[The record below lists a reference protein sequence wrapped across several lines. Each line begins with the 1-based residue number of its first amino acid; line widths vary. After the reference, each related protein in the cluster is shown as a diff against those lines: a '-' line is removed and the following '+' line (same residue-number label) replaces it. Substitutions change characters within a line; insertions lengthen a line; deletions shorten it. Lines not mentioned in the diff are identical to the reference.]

1 MLNIEVELTPI
12 SQSITD
18 LLESKAEE
26 YNQPGFISHDPI
38 SIPHRFSKKQD
49 IEIMGFW
56 AAVLAW
62 GQRKTI
68 INKCLELSELMDNA
82 PYDFVKNH
90 QDSDLEKFLSFKHRT
105 FNATDTLYFLHFFQN
120 FYKQHDSLEY
130 AFSSHMSESDVTIE
144 NGLIGFHDLFSD
156 SENFPT
162 RTRKHIA
169 TPVRK
174 SSCKRLN
181 MFLRWM
187 VRKDNKGVDFG
198 IWDTIKPSQL
208 VCPCDVHVDR
218 IARKLGLIQRPVTDW
233 RTATELT
240 ASLRM
245 LNPYDPV
252 LYDFALFGLGIE
264 GFAKEEFLI

>member
-1 MLNIEVELTPI
+1 
-12 SQSITD
+12 
-18 LLESKAEE
+18 
-26 YNQPGFISHDPI
+26 
-38 SIPHRFSKKQD
+38 
-49 IEIMGFW
+49 
-56 AAVLAW
+56 
-62 GQRKTI
+62 
-68 INKCLELSELMDNA
+68 
-82 PYDFVKNH
+82 
-90 QDSDLEKFLSFKHRT
+90 
-105 FNATDTLYFLHFFQN
+105 
-120 FYKQHDSLEY
+120 
-130 AFSSHMSESDVTIE
+130 
-144 NGLIGFHDLFSD
+144 D
-156 SENFPT
+156 SENFPL

-187 VRKDNKGVDFG
+187 VRKDDKGVDFG

-233 RTATELT
+233 RTAVELT
-240 ASLRM
+240 VALRM
-245 LNPYDPV
+245 LNPNDPV